1 MKTYYAVIVKVDGVI
16 QNVFLFDSKKKAEK
30 KRAWLNVEVSE
41 QILYECAMM
50 DNRNN
55 SENVLSLRIGNS
67 SVSIH
72 KAVTL

>member
-1 MKTYYAVIVKVDGVI
+1 MKSYYAVIVKVDGVI
-16 QNVFLFDSKKKAEK
+16 QNVFLSTSKKKAEK
-30 KRAWLNVEVSE
+30 KRVWIINEVSE
-41 QILYECAMM
+41 QIIYECAIM

-55 SENVLSLRIGNS
+55 SENVLSLRLSNS